1 MKMIFNFCILLVF
14 ISFIKIYCLNV
25 HYLFASSL
33 KDCKIKFP
41 NQSWLDVDDCDRTSW
56 NESWEGAMRETY
68 LYIDYNIGDKL
79 NITVKFYNNLPP
91 FVDYCSAY
99 FALKVNE
106 YVVNNNNDYIY
117 YCTNCGCTESN
128 GEKTYCHK
136 WKDKRQYC
144 QPEVG
149 KEYNFYI
156 RINGLY
162 ELDLMKASA
171 EIDNYYELLGTTYFL
186 EDNQEIMPLTFS
198 SDKVLKVKYDSRH
211 KVNLDEF

>member
-41 NQSWLDVDDCDRTSW
+41 NQSWLDVDDCDRTTW
-56 NESWEGAMRETY
+56 DKDWEGALRETY

-99 FALKVNE
+99 FTLKVNE
-106 YVVNNNNDYIY
+106 YVVNNNNDYH
-117 YCTNCGCTESN
+117 NPS
-128 GEKTYCHK
+128 
-136 WKDKRQYC
+136 
-144 QPEVG
+144 
-149 KEYNFYI
+149 
-156 RINGLY
+156 
-162 ELDLMKASA
+162 
-171 EIDNYYELLGTTYFL
+171 
-186 EDNQEIMPLTFS
+186 
-198 SDKVLKVKYDSRH
+198 
-211 KVNLDEF
+211 